1 MEDLKTMLDKGMS
14 IADIRKNTN
23 QFVDSA
29 KDYPNKLA
37 LVFVILNLIQEA
49 SNLLRSVDSKDF
61 ISQIVER
68 INEIEKQT
76 KSLSEEYRTH
86 LNQNDAIIDALR
98 NNDNTQVIEMQ
109 KQLHDL
115 LSAYDGIIETLVKE
129 RESLS
134 VEEQISIEKNNGSQA

>member
-68 INEIEKQT
+68 INEIEKQN

-86 LNQNDAIIDALR
+86 LNQNDAIVDALR

-134 VEEQISIEKNNGSQA
+134 VEEQISIEKK